1 MPQMQRQC
9 PSAETEL
16 RTLCSALHL
25 DAPVVCRFIDDYL
38 RLLEFRLDRIDRD
51 LGNGDIPAAVV
62 GLLSLSASSS
72 MLGATGVAE
81 AAEQVRRYA
90 AAGNL
95 PAVAESR
102 SRLVAQAR
110 TASARLTQI
119 EHAGTGVRP

>member
-1 MPQMQRQC
+1 MPEVQGQC

-38 RLLEFRLDRIDRD
+38 RLLQFRLDRIDRD

-95 PAVAESR
+95 AAVAESR
-102 SRLVAQAR
+102 SRLVSQAR
-110 TASARLTQI
+110 TASVRLTRI

>member
-1 MPQMQRQC
+1 MPEVQGQC

-16 RTLCSALHL
+16 RALCSALHL

-38 RLLEFRLDRIDRD
+38 RLLQFRLDRIDRD
-51 LGNGDIPAAVV
+51 LGNGDIPSAVV

-72 MLGATGVAE
+72 MLGAIGVAE

-95 PAVAESR
+95 AAVAESR
-102 SRLVAQAR
+102 GLLVSQAR
-110 TASARLTQI
+110 TASARLTRI

>member
-1 MPQMQRQC
+1 MPEVQGQSS
-9 PSAETEL
+9 SAETEL

-38 RLLEFRLDRIDRD
+38 RLLQFRLDRIDRD

-95 PAVAESR
+95 AAVAESR
-102 SRLVAQAR
+102 SRLVSQAR
-110 TASARLTQI
+110 TASVRLTRI